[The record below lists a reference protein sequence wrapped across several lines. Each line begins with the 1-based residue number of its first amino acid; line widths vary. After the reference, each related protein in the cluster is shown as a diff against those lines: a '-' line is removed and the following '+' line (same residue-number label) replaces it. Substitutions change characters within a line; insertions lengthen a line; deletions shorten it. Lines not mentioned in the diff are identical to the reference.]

1 MRMGQFQFFQ
11 FLGFCIFCHFWA
23 FLAIFG
29 NFWGFVGDWG
39 VLGVLVT
46 YMRTRGIKLVVGR
59 FTEGFKGGLR
69 EFWGGLGRSRGI
81 NGGLLHPYGARFAPL
96 EGL

>member
-1 MRMGQFQFFQ
+1 MGQFQFFQ

-23 FLAIFG
+23 FLTIFG

-46 YMRTRGIKLVVGR
+46 YMITRGIEFVVER
-59 FTEGFKGGLR
+59 FTEGVKGGLR
-69 EFWGGLGRSRGI
+69 EFRGGLGRSKGVKGI
-81 NGGLLHPYGARFAPL
+81 P
-96 EGL
+96 

>member
-1 MRMGQFQFFQ
+1 MGQFQFFQ

-23 FLAIFG
+23 FLVIFG

-69 EFWGGLGRSRGI
+69 EFWGGSGRSWGVK
-81 NGGLLHPYGARFAPL
+81 GGLLDPYRAHFASL
-96 EGL
+96 ELL